1 MMDMNDNL
9 GYVFSDSLIDVISTF
24 SGFFVSVISEEEDD
38 SFDDITCVMSLNG
51 TKNGVFFLS
60 ASEPDVRV
68 LCSSI
73 LGVPQAEIQNDDIE
87 DSMCELV
94 NMVAGSARLRL
105 SETDFMFTI
114 TTPFIFKGE
123 NMTLFTKNK
132 IHIISKKFGNGE
144 ISLKLKIIY

>member
-1 MMDMNDNL
+1 MMDTHDNL
-9 GYVFSDSLIDVISTF
+9 GYIFSDSLIEVISTF
-24 SGFFVSVISEEEDD
+24 SGFFISVSSEDKDD
-38 SFDDITCVMSLNG
+38 SFDGITCVMSLNG
-51 TKNGVFFLS
+51 KKNGAFFLS
-60 ASEPDVRV
+60 MSEPDVRV